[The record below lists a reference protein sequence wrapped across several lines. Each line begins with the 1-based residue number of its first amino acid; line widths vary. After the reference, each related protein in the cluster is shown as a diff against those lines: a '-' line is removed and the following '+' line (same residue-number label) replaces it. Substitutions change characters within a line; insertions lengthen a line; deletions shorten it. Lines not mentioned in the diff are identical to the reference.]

1 MVATTEASAP
11 AGVAAAEACAS
22 KVSPANAATAE
33 VTATATG
40 MPAEGGCISGREHA
54 DRNRDGDGSEHGLE
68 SLADH
73 VNLQYIAKLTVPPRC
88 LKTVRFYQM
97 PMCSDERRSIAGSL
111 AIHPGFFVPQDP
123 LREPDHVLRDS
134 DQDREAEVS
143 RLCYQ
148 RWRPRHGGEAVIPPW
163 RDRGNVIA
171 AAGTML
177 LDLLKR
183 A

>member
-1 MVATTEASAP
+1 
-11 AGVAAAEACAS
+11 
-22 KVSPANAATAE
+22 
-33 VTATATG
+33 
-40 MPAEGGCISGREHA
+40 
-54 DRNRDGDGSEHGLE
+54 
-68 SLADH
+68 
-73 VNLQYIAKLTVPPRC
+73 
-88 LKTVRFYQM
+88 M
-97 PMCSDERRSIAGSL
+97 PMCSYARRSIAGSL

-134 DQDREAEVS
+134 NQDREAEVS

-148 RWRPRHGGEAVIPPW
+148 RWRPRHAVISPW